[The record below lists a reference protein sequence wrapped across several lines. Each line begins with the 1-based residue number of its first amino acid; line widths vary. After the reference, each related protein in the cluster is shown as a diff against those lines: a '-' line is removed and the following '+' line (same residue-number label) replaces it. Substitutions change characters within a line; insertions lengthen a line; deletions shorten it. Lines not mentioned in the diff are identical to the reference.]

1 MENFFKRLKLYGI
14 GFVIGLFCVFV
25 FFKNRGCSWLP
36 ENKVRESILQRVI
49 YIHTEDSLNFANLKI
64 ERSEIKKMIENGSV
78 AFSESKKKGDPRA
91 YVISCV
97 TSKGKKL
104 NWIFTLPDGSFVSE
118 LKIDAKE
125 IIPTINKVRNSING
139 KGIPIYFPKNDELFY
154 FGEKEN
160 LKKQLKNLGFL
171 KSKDLQKKIEKN
183 SYINFEKTKFDGQN
197 SIHFLE
203 NQNFEIEATWYKE
216 KITIKKLKEKK

>member
-14 GFVIGLFCVFV
+14 GFGIGLFCVFV

-36 ENKVRESILQRVI
+36 ENKVKESILQRII
-49 YIHTEDSLNFANLKI
+49 YIHTEDSLNFTKMKLGS
-64 ERSEIKKMIENGSV
+64 SEVKKMIDNGSV
-78 AFSESKKKGDPRA
+78 VFSESKKKGDPRA
-91 YVISCV
+91 YVMSCV
-97 TSKGKKL
+97 TPKGKKI

-118 LKIDAKE
+118 LKINSNE
-125 IIPTINKVRNSING
+125 IIPSINKVRNSING

-171 KSKDLQKKIEKN
+171 KSKDLQTKLEKN

-197 SIHFLE
+197 STHFLE
-203 NQNFEIEATWYKE
+203 NENFEIEATWYKE
-216 KITIKKLKEKK
+216 KITIKRLSEKK